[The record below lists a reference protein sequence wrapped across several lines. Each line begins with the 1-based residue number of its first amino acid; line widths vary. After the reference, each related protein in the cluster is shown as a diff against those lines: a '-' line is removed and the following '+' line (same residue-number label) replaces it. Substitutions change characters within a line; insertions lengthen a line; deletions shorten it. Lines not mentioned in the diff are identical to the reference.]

1 MRHEDVL
8 HTVIHAKISFEVIEI
23 RNDSLILIIIIIIIF
38 YIQVAKSLS
47 RQRFE
52 ANLSRE
58 KSQLYR
64 AQSRPDE
71 SN

>member
-1 MRHEDVL
+1 MWHEDVL

-23 RNDSLILIIIIIIIF
+23 RNDSLILIIIIIIF